1 MTYWPNS
8 SNWSAESSVRGN
20 DKVNRPPSGRFCR
33 FVSGSSTSVSES
45 TSVECVLSFI
55 ILDLV
60 ASQVGDF
67 LNDFLPLLGRHRLE
81 GPRQADFFLKLIEG
95 LGAGDQR

>member
-1 MTYWPNS
+1 MAYWSNS

-20 DKVNRPPSGRFCR
+20 DKLFGRRVDDFVDLCR
-33 FVSGSSTSVSES
+33 DRVVPLVS